1 MAKFRMGWSMGPGKG
16 EEVPFAANQYLN
28 RQNGRFVKMVN
39 GRATLYTNATP
50 TGTAGGIFGW
60 AHAPKDDSGKNGH
73 KTSAEEKGFVYVGV
87 ENKFWMPLDTASASA
102 NATVVG
108 AGANIKTANATYAL
122 TQKAYKV
129 GTEASQMLLIHDFDA
144 DNDAV
149 LVSIKPSAFM
159 S

>member
-1 MAKFRMGWSMGPGKG
+1 MAKFRMGWASGPGTG
-16 EEVPFAANQYLN
+16 MEVPFANTQYLN
-28 RQNGRFVKMVN
+28 RQTGRFVKMVN

-50 TGTAGGIFGW
+50 TGAAGGVYGW
-60 AHAPKDDSGKNGH
+60 AHCPKDDSGKNGH
-73 KTSAEEKGFVYVGV
+73 KTSTDEKGFVYTGV

-108 AGANIKTANATYAL
+108 ALCNIKTANATYAL

-129 GTEASQMLLIHDFDA
+129 GNEASAMLLVHDYDT

-149 LVSIKPSAFM
+149 LVSIKPSAYVA
-159 S
+159 